1 MTYENDKKKKKN
13 TLIIMYIETTVDSG
27 DVDGSSVFVWY
38 EFRRMAVEIQIR
50 YEVV

>member
-1 MTYENDKKKKKN
+1 MTYENDKKKKN